1 VRFQE
6 LSGVGRRMANGTD
19 EDEAQAERVDGWIVW
34 ETEEREEGGKCDLSL
49 LVFFTMLRP
58 RVFLVR
64 AVCISLRDEKGPKQ
78 KCDSNKIIKFH

>member
-49 LVFFTMLRP
+49 LVFL
-58 RVFLVR
+58 L
-64 AVCISLRDEKGPKQ
+64 C
-78 KCDSNKIIKFH
+78 